1 MIEKNASHREHL
13 IISQEHWVLLEVLK
27 YLLLFGLYL
36 AILRFFFGQK
46 DIIFVIIFRCVE
58 VNGQILFTI
67 EVRLGATSNLYP
79 IRLIKILKI
88 LLLSLTPTFFSLL

>member
-27 YLLLFGLYL
+27 YLLLFGLHL
-36 AILRFFFGQK
+36 AILRLFFGL
-46 DIIFVIIFRCVE
+46 FLIFRCVE